1 MTVDSPTPSTA
12 PRQLGRVLVVD
23 DEVFIQNAFRLYL
36 ETVGYDVSVADGGDQ
51 ALKQFDAPDADI
63 DVVLLD
69 LVMPG
74 WNGLDLLKIFKKS
87 RPDVMV
93 IIATGCGSISSAIE
107 AMQNGAFDYVTKPI
121 VNFEEEL
128 LTVIEAAILQRR
140 DLRRNT
146 QPSEGGNS
154 GDARID
160 RKALQLFEGL
170 ITLAEDLARS
180 PPGMKPEA
188 AFHDLTSLLQERLS
202 ICAGM
207 FFLSDQNGQFADC
220 RAWGAIEA
228 VEFTGGWI
236 SSHSIQNAAIEGRFL
251 SFTVDGLH
259 LGRLGGELGPT
270 TFHPVALHVPV
281 FLDGCHRGALFLFFD
296 PKADAFVEAGPVHDG
311 RAYLLLAP
319 LLGSRLHGLVA
330 ELATR

>member
-1 MTVDSPTPSTA
+1 MTLDSPTPGDE
-12 PRQLGRVLVVD
+12 PRRLGRVLVVD

-36 ETVGYDVSVADGGDQ
+36 ETVGYDVRVADGGDQ
-51 ALKQFDAPDADI
+51 ALKQFNDPDADI

-74 WNGLDLLKIFKKS
+74 WNGLDLLKIFKRS

-121 VNFEEEL
+121 VNFEDEL

-140 DLRRNT
+140 DLRRSA
-146 QPSEGGNS
+146 QPSAGGDS
-154 GDARID
+154 GDALD

-202 ICAGM
+202 TRAGL
-207 FFLSDQNGQFADC
+207 FFLSDQNGQFTDC

-236 SSHSIQNAAIEGRFL
+236 SSHAIQDAAIEGRFL

-259 LGRLGGELGPT
+259 LGRLGEVGPK
-270 TFHPVALHVPV
+270 TFHPVALHIPV
-281 FLDGCHRGALFLFFD
+281 FMEGCHRGALFLFFD
-296 PKADAFVEAGPVHDG
+296 PKADAFLEAGPVHDG

-319 LLGSRLHGLVA
+319 LLGSRLHGLVG
-330 ELATR
+330 ELSTR